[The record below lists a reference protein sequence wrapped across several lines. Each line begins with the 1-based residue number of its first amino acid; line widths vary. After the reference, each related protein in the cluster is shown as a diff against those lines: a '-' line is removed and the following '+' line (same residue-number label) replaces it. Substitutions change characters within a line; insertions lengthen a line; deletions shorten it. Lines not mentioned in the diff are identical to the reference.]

1 MRIIKTN
8 PNKDKDNKSVIDFH
22 KNLLQEWYMT
32 WNNDNQNFFR
42 NDVRYKTKQITLYFF
57 VANIICGFY

>member
-42 NDVRYKTKQITLYFF
+42 NDVRYKTKQITL
-57 VANIICGFY
+57 